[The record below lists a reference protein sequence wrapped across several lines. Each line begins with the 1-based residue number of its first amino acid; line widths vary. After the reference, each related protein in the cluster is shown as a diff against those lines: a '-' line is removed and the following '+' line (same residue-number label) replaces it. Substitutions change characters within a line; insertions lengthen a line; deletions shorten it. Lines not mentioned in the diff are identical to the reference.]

1 MFIYLNNHKFYS
13 INFIFKV
20 VAVSSASPSWLN
32 YLDYL
37 NSLILEGIKAT
48 SLISMKNMFISMT
61 NEINQALSIVVQLN
75 DCQLSFE
82 PPLVPLTS
90 ELSLGEILVQWI
102 NSFINRGDL
111 IDVLGYDKIVK
122 YSQLINQDSSIIELR
137 EKINILIE
145 ETCLESLKLFEAF
158 SQYSFL
164 YNLPVN
170 QSFELFLNGDRKV
183 KSTSP
188 KNFLNEQ
195 DAGRRFVLLCFFP
208 FLLNTNKN

>member
-122 YSQLINQDSSIIELR
+122 YSQLINQDSSTIELR

-195 DAGRRFVLLCFFP
+195 DAGRRFVLLCFFS
-208 FLLNTNKN
+208 FSFKY